1 MDLMTCILASIAI
14 GVVWN
19 RIRNQSYYAKCQAFQ
34 VNPWDIDPGADYVIK
49 YQDRHGKQYVT
60 PSPIPAYYLLEYTD
74 KIKKAG
80 YLVIDLWGRHGDAK
94 KFIKTV
100 AANIAA
106 QENDDDE

>member
-19 RIRNQSYYAKCQAFQ
+19 KIRNQNYYARCQAFR

-49 YQDRHGKQYVT
+49 YKDRHGKQYVT
-60 PSPIPAYYLLEYTD
+60 PSPIPAYHLLEYTEN
-74 KIKKAG
+74 IKRSG

-94 KFIKTV
+94 KFIKAV

-106 QENDDDE
+106 QEKYNNE